1 MLFKVVLQLPTW
13 NINEKVFIFVVHPA
27 FLRKFWKKLEVSLSF
42 SEIYV
47 EKNVKKKQD
56 LDMDRWEEICLSDPI
71 RSRFWGLDR
80 WSDPIQK
87 NWIDIRIG

>member
-1 MLFKVVLQLPTW
+1 M
-13 NINEKVFIFVVHPA
+13 
-27 FLRKFWKKLEVSLSF
+27 EVSLSF

-47 EKNVKKKQD
+47 AKNVKKKQD

-71 RSRFWGLDR
+71 RSRFLELDR

>member
-13 NINEKVFIFVVHPA
+13 NINEKVFIYVVHLV
-27 FLRKFWKKLEVSLSF
+27 FKEILKKLEVSLSF

-47 EKNVKKKQD
+47 AKNVKKKQD

-80 WSDPIQK
+80 RSDPIQK